1 MNYQESILI
10 GFQGIQ
16 THKLRSILTALGII
30 FGVAAVISM
39 LSIGEGAKQ
48 EALEQIQVMGMNNI
62 IINDIPIEDEEQ
74 GKGRTNLSRGL
85 TLGDAY
91 AIEKVN
97 PLVELVAPQREI
109 SDQIRYKQE
118 KVDATI
124 IGTTPDY
131 EELMSYYARNGA
143 FFNYLDVRE
152 ARRVC
157 VLGADIKARLFF
169 FEDPLGRNVKIG
181 KQWYTVVGVM
191 QKKPVASGTGQ
202 VTNLNQNV
210 YVPITCAIKRFSHLP
225 FESEID
231 QITVKVRD
239 ADRIQE
245 AANIINQT
253 MRRRHNEVSDFSI
266 TIPEALLKQKQKTQ
280 RIFNIVMGAI
290 AGISLLVGGIGIM
303 NIMLASVLERTREI
317 GIRRAVGARQKDI
330 LGQFLVEAV
339 VLSFVGGML
348 GIVFGFALTKMIAL
362 YAGWRTIV
370 SVPAIFLAF
379 SVSAAVGIIFGLY
392 PARQAAMLDPIDS
405 LRYE

>member
-1 MNYQESILI
+1 MNYRESILI

-39 LSIGEGAKQ
+39 LSIGEGAKR

-85 TLGDAY
+85 TLDDAY

-97 PLVELVAPQREI
+97 PLVEMVAPQKEVA
-109 SDQIRYKQE
+109 DQIRYQQE
-118 KVDATI
+118 KLDATI

-131 EELMSYYARNGA
+131 EELMSYYTRNGA

-169 FEDPLGRNVKIG
+169 FQDPLGSNVKIG
-181 KQWYTVVGVM
+181 KQWYTVIGVM
-191 QKKPVASGTGQ
+191 QKKPVASATGQ

-210 YVPITCAIKRFSHLP
+210 YVPITCTIKRFSHLP

-231 QITVKVRD
+231 RITVKVRD

-339 VLSFVGGML
+339 VLSFAGGML